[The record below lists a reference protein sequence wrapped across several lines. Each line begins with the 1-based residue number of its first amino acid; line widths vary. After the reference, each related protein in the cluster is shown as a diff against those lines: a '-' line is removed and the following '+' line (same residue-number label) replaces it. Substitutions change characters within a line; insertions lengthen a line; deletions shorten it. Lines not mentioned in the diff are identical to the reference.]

1 MTRSLAGIASVALLA
16 SCGGAPSIDLSD
28 EVSPSDVGVWDSTID
43 YGFAFPNFTST
54 TYPSELFNVEDIT
67 ILFGDGPDVCASGS
81 GANCELTAE
90 ATQFAQMVNTAR
102 SWGHCEGFSILAAGR
117 YNDGLDPV
125 SFELDDSPDV
135 LHALMRGV
143 ASQFLPEV
151 QEEADMWAQA
161 SLRDKVLYVQQSL
174 EDGALDVS
182 LGIYIDDAGHALL
195 PYMVTWEGEDS
206 AQIWVYDS
214 NQPGLTVSVQVDLDN
229 NSWRFPYVGGQT
241 WSGALQ
247 CSI

>member
-1 MTRSLAGIASVALLA
+1 
-16 SCGGAPSIDLSD
+16 
-28 EVSPSDVGVWDSTID
+28 
-43 YGFAFPNFTST
+43 
-54 TYPSELFNVEDIT
+54 
-67 ILFGDGPDVCASGS
+67 
-81 GANCELTAE
+81 
-90 ATQFAQMVNTAR
+90 
-102 SWGHCEGFSILAAGR
+102 
-117 YNDGLDPV
+117 
-125 SFELDDSPDV
+125 
-135 LHALMRGV
+135 
-143 ASQFLPEV
+143 
-151 QEEADMWAQA
+151 MWAQA

-229 NSWRFPYVGGQT
+229 NSWRFPYVGGRY
-241 WSGALQ
+241 SGALQ